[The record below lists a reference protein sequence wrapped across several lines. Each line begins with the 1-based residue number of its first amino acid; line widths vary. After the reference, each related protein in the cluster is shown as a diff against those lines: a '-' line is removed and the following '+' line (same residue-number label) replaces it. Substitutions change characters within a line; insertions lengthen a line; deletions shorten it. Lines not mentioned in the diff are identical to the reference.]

1 MMLHHTERVNQ
12 ERGRYTIYEKGEA
25 KIITRMTVRGNP
37 QDDRNFHIPQD
48 IHRGEKENKTMDLEL
63 LVLLPF
69 KYISLLESLVIIFPL
84 LLLESLIWNKAG
96 KTTFKYKSS
105 HVSGGSFFGPQS
117 S

>member
-1 MMLHHTERVNQ
+1 MIEIFISHTEV
-12 ERGRYTIYEKGEA
+12 
-25 KIITRMTVRGNP
+25 
-37 QDDRNFHIPQD
+37 
-48 IHRGEKENKTMDLEL
+48 HRGEKENKTMDLEL

-84 LLLESLIWNKAG
+84 LVLESLIRNKAG
-96 KTTFKYKSS
+96 KTKFKYKSS